1 MLKQIFW
8 QIKAGVFAILI
19 IWAATADADQRK
31 YIVSGFNP
39 ESSSGKEYTLAEL
52 EAFGAETIKS
62 SYFDRAMSYRDTQ
75 LRVIS
80 LASLAERLHPGGQ
93 ADALLLNCFDDY
105 QGIVSMEDVRRYDLK
120 LATVIKLLPEFK
132 APGWLN
138 PLLVVVPDGSS
149 APYHERF
156 MTANIRELR
165 FVRLE
170 DYYAPLKAIPQSSPE
185 RLAGYRAFTDNCIFC
200 HSLNGIGGN
209 KGLKLLSAYNFSRQ
223 PDIDRLAGDFKA
235 FHGKDNPDKQNIAQF
250 VTEDILKEIVRFLQD
265 PRLTPSVR

>member
-8 QIKAGVFAILI
+8 QVTGIFFAVLFFFDVVS
-19 IWAATADADQRK
+19 ASDQRK
-31 YIVSGFNP
+31 YVVSGLKP
-39 ESSSGKEYTLAEL
+39 DSPSGTEYTSSEL
-52 EAFGAETIKS
+52 EAFGVETINS
-62 SYFDRAMSYRDTQ
+62 SYFDRAMSYSGTQ

-80 LASLAERLHPGGQ
+80 LASLAEQLHPGGQ

-105 QGIVSMEDVRRYDLK
+105 QGIVSMADIRRYDLK
-120 LATVIKLLPEFK
+120 LATAIKLQPEFK
-132 APGWLN
+132 PPGWLN
-138 PLLVVVPDGSS
+138 PLLVVVPDGSP

-170 DYYAPLKAIPQSSPE
+170 DYYAPLKSIPQSAPE
-185 RLAGYRAFTDNCIFC
+185 RLAGYRAFADNCIFC

-223 PDIDRLAGDFKA
+223 PDIDRFVGDFTS

-250 VTEDILKEIVRFLQD
+250 VTVDVLKEIVRFLQD
-265 PRLTPSVR
+265 PRLMPSVR